1 MSRQVYLTIDIS
13 VTTVQE
19 ETPVSIRIQVSSATV
34 KALHTRLQQ
43 AYLKDDVRLVRRT
56 TVLIDLLVHHIPMA
70 ALAAR
75 WGLSASCLYDWQQ
88 FPEEPKLRYSA
99 RYPVYLCVNIHAII
113 CPSSAPWR
121 SLYVGGGKGD
131 TGSRSAQ
138 TSVR

>member
-1 MSRQVYLTIDIS
+1 MDFDQLR
-13 VTTVQE
+13 
-19 ETPVSIRIQVSSATV
+19 PVVESIHYAFHVSDAEFDGIYERV
-34 KALHTRLQQ
+34 KAAGI
-43 AYLKDDVRLVRRT
+43 AYGSGPFDHKNMQINSARRGGRAFYFED
-56 TVLIDLLVHHIPMA
+56 IDGHLLEVMTA
-70 ALAAR
+70 
-75 WGLSASCLYDWQQ
+75 QQ